1 MKKIFLILALIIT
14 AFSYRVMAQTSG
26 AVVTTVPAN
35 FTAVDQVKIIVDVS
49 NVGNLVNKEPLY
61 FWTWHPNEPAPGNGS
76 WGNSNEGRK
85 MVKEGPNKWSLTM
98 KPTDFY
104 ATIVN
109 GVLTPLSPA
118 ELTEIKFLVKAK
130 SGDGDLKTNDIS
142 LKVAPLIF
150 VPTAFRT
157 FPSVVGQNEIIKV
170 YFDQNLVTNDL
181 IGQRMNPVS
190 ADIFLYSNTNAL
202 VGIIDNR
209 PLQSLGNKL
218 FSFAVFPSGDFNIP
232 AGTIINKMIVFYKGT
247 MLDPNGATINVF
259 SLPYE
264 KLFDDLK

>member
-1 MKKIFLILALIIT
+1 MKKIFLILALIII

-61 FWTWHPNEPAPGNGS
+61 VWTWHPNEPAPGNGS
-76 WGNSNEGRK
+76 WGSSDESRK
-85 MVKEGPNKWSLTM
+85 MVKEAPNKWSWTI

-104 ATIVN
+104 
-109 GVLTPLSPA
+109 GVVPA
-118 ELTEIKFLVKAK
+118 AITQIKFLVKAK
-130 SGDGDLKTNDIS
+130 DGSGDLKTNDIE
-142 LKVAPLIF
+142 LNVAPLIF

-218 FSFAVFPSGDFNIP
+218 FSFAVFPRGDFNIP

-259 SLPYE
+259 SQPYE

>member
-26 AVVTTVPAN
+26 AVVTTIPAN

-49 NVGNLVNKEPLY
+49 AVGNLANKEPLY
-61 FWTWHPNEPAPGNGS
+61 FWTWHPNDPAPGNGE

-150 VPTAFRT
+150 TPTDFRT
-157 FPSVVGQNEIIKV
+157 FPSVAGQDEIMKV
-170 YFDQNLVTNDL
+170 YLDQTLVIDHITT
-181 IGQRMNPVS
+181 QRMNPVS
-190 ADIFLYSNTNAL
+190 ADLTLYNASGAQVGNTINK
-202 VGIIDNR
+202 

-218 FSFAVFPSGDFNIP
+218 FSFAVFPRGDFNVP
-232 AGTIINKMIVFYKGT
+232 AGNVINKMTVVYKGT
-247 MLDPNGATINVF
+247 ILDINGAVVPT
-259 SLPYE
+259 SSKQYE